1 MKECKHG
8 QEINAGHWTEMI
20 DRIHVANMS
29 VHAYLLDHP
38 VSCAHE
44 DINIELTKAADA
56 LMNAYELAGRKA
68 P

>member
-1 MKECKHG
+1 MAKCKHG
-8 QEINAGHWTEMI
+8 QEINDGHWTEMI
-20 DRIHVANMS
+20 DRIHVVKMN
-29 VHAYLLDHP
+29 VREHLLDHP

-44 DINIELTKAADA
+44 DIKIELTKAADA